1 MWLVVGANGQLGR
14 CLQDVLVQK
23 NVEYLATTRRDL
35 DVSNSDAVSKFL
47 STRSFSTIVNCA
59 AWTAVDEAEEHE
71 SEALRI
77 NFDGPRN
84 LAIAAKNAAS
94 RFIHIST
101 DYVFSGDASTPY
113 TVQTP
118 TAPMN
123 AYGRTKLKGDEAVLE
138 IGDGQF
144 PVIRT
149 AWLYSRYGKNFA
161 KTMTGRALQEL
172 PVGVVDDQ
180 VGQPTMA
187 GDLAHLIF
195 QVATAETFPSVI
207 HGTNSGQ
214 ASWFDFAQAIYESLG
229 CDLSLV
235 SPVASTQF
243 PTKAKRPSYS
253 VLDHSE
259 LVDTSITEMRDWLHA
274 LRDEIPHIMHYV
286 KNEMK

>member
-1 MWLVVGANGQLGR
+1 MWLIVGSNGQLGR
-14 CLQDVLVQK
+14 CLQDVLVQ
-23 NVEYLATTRRDL
+23 NNIEYFATTHRDL
-35 DVSNSDAVSKFL
+35 DVSDSHAVSQFV
-47 STRSFSTIVNCA
+47 STGSFNTIVNCA
-59 AWTAVDEAEEHE
+59 AWTAVDDAEEHE
-71 SEALRI
+71 SEALRV

-84 LAIAAKNAAS
+84 LAIAAKNTAS

-161 KTMTGRALQEL
+161 KTMTGRALQGL

-187 GDLAHLIF
+187 GDLAYLIF
-195 QVATAETFPSVI
+195 QVATAETFPPVI

-229 CDLSLV
+229 SDSSLV
-235 SPVASTQF
+235 SPVTSKQF

-259 LVDTSITEMRDWLHA
+259 LMDTSIPEMRDWLHA
-274 LRDEIPHIMHYV
+274 LRDEITHIKHYV

>member
-84 LAIAAKNAAS
+84 LAIAAKKAAS

-101 DYVFSGDASTPY
+101 DYVFSGDANTPY

-123 AYGRTKLKGDEAVLE
+123 AYGRTKLRGDEAVLE

-243 PTKAKRPSYS
+243 PTRAKRPSYS

-274 LRDEIPHIMHYV
+274 LRDEIPHIMQYV
-286 KNEMK
+286 KNEMI